1 MNNRLEELRR
11 KREELMNKNRENA
24 LPERNRTPVPNRPQ
38 HEANDQDQRPSKS
51 EVPKRNNNL
60 QIANEVSV
68 LVSRKVA
75 KNVMLDESVG
85 VNFSDLV
92 KRPKKVVVNEESDND
107 SKSDSGSDKFGA
119 VTNIVKDKVKHR
131 ATTKVSAEKTY
142 PILENEAYDNFI
154 NRKGDAFKNFLDD
167 VTSKIENELGAVG
180 AANQLIEDYIF
191 NQNKDIQETKGGC
204 TVRRIEDL
212 DIEGKYMITDI
223 AWMNDYLMGTEKI
236 VMAASKYSATARD
249 ANMDGQDY
257 ILNVYSLEKRLISR
271 TSRSEIKKIDIDRE
285 QLEDNISIVYG
296 GLANGRIAVWDLRTQ
311 KSLPDTLSKL
321 TDTSN
326 YLSIVDIKKN
336 KTNLFTVGQEGRV
349 CKWDVRKLD
358 EPIFHIDLFCVA
370 DNNKIAEL
378 ESMPFGFEFDPSDP
392 DKLFVNTFE
401 GTVYELLMTPNAFQ
415 QRGIFQ
421 NVHDA
426 PIVSLKA
433 MNYKRF
439 FGDLINKSKSSESM
453 IQGTKYSNF
462 YVTASFDWKVKIFKG
477 MFGQD
482 IQTIKYHDDF
492 VTALDVNNNLSP
504 FCFASADAEGK
515 LAVWN
520 YNAGSWNSPIFEWN
534 NDCAI
539 TRLQWNKSGTK
550 LAVSDIKGK
559 LNVITIPK
567 SKISLS
573 EKVLTQLAETGMKD
587 IKRVS

>member
-1 MNNRLEELRR
+1 MNKRLEELRL
-11 KREELMNKNRENA
+11 KKEELMNRNKEQVA
-24 LPERNRTPVPNRPQ
+24 PERNRTPLPSRINNLN
-38 HEANDQDQRPSKS
+38 EEQRQARS
-51 EVPKRNNNL
+51 EVPQRNGNL
-60 QIANEVSV
+60 LITNEVSM
-68 LVSRKVA
+68 LVSKKIA
-75 KNVMLDESVG
+75 KNVMLDESVS
-85 VNFSDLV
+85 VRFEDLV
-92 KRPKKVVVNEESDND
+92 KRPKLVANDEDSGSDT
-107 SKSDSGSDKFGA
+107 KSATGSDKFGA
-119 VTNIVKDKVKHR
+119 VVNLIREKSRTRI
-131 ATTKVSAEKTY
+131 ATYE
-142 PILENEAYDNFI
+142 PIENTFRVLENDEYDAYVSRNGSAL
-154 NRKGDAFKNFLDD
+154 KSFLEQ
-167 VTSKIENELGAVG
+167 VTSKIEDELGAVG

-212 DIEGKYMITDI
+212 ELEGKYMITDI
-223 AWMNDYLMGTEKI
+223 MWMSDFLMNTEKI
-236 VMAASKYSATARD
+236 VLAASKYSATARD
-249 ANMDGQDY
+249 ANMDSQDY
-257 ILNVYSLEKRLISR
+257 ILNVYSMEKRLINR
-271 TSRSEIKKIDIDRE
+271 TCRSEIKKIEIDRE

-296 GLANGRIAVWDLRTQ
+296 GLENGRIAVWDLRTQ
-311 KSLPDTLSKL
+311 RPLPDTLSKL

-326 YLSIVDIKKN
+326 YLSIMDIKKI

-358 EPIFHIDLFCVA
+358 EPIFHLDLFCVA
-370 DNNKIAEL
+370 DNNNIAQL

-401 GTVYELLMTPNAFQ
+401 GSVYELLMTPNAFQ
-415 QRGIFQ
+415 QRSIFQ

-433 MNYKRF
+433 MNYKKF
-439 FGDLINKSKSSESM
+439 FGDLINRSKTDSM

-477 MFGQD
+477 IFGNE

-520 YNAGSWNSPIFEWN
+520 YNAGNWSAPVFEWN

-539 TRLQWNKSGTK
+539 TRLQWNKTGTK
-550 LAVSDIKGK
+550 LAVSDVKGK

-567 SKISLS
+567 SKIMLS
-573 EKVLTQLAETGMKD
+573 EKVLTSLAENGMKD
-587 IKRVS
+587 IKRVN